1 MPPGHPVPLVALIP
15 QKMRE
20 TNLASV
26 QAVVKNSIQKL
37 HFGDIKDIVLIL
49 RQFMRDLDFLVLSVT
64 EVSEL
69 WMF

>member
-1 MPPGHPVPLVALIP
+1 M
-15 QKMRE
+15 KE

-26 QAVVKNSIQKL
+26 QAVVKNSIQRL
-37 HFGDIKDIVLIL
+37 RFGHIKDIEMIL
-49 RQFMRDLDFLVLSVT
+49 QQFMRDLDFLVLSVT